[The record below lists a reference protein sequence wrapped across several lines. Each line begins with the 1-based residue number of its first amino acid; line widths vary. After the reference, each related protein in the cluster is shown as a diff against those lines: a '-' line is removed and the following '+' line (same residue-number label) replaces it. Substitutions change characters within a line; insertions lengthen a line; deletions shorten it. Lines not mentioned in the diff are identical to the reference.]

1 MLYET
6 WSKGPADIDHVTCPC
21 DSVGMQT
28 VLTTYNTQVKALME
42 EREALIQQ
50 EKQALDE
57 AEEGEED
64 KVEIAPKP
72 TLPKLFNLGEMEAV
86 EEDPKAKKGKKGK
99 TPEPS
104 IESAPVSQQE
114 FISQILNYINNPSTS
129 DEDLEDM
136 PEVTE
141 EMFNVT
147 LKQLRAV
154 VDETIIQPARE
165 NAPEPPAT
173 EPPPKVDKYSSPSTP
188 IT

>member
-1 MLYET
+1 MSKNYENTLNASNLLTDDSSATQFNEIKEGEFTENIMTVCGQDVIVASSYAHLLSCIKRVANALYSGKDYQVGMLYET

-86 EEDPKAKKGKKGK
+86 EEDPKAKKGK
-99 TPEPS
+99 S
-104 IESAPVSQQE
+104 
-114 FISQILNYINNPSTS
+114 
-129 DEDLEDM
+129 
-136 PEVTE
+136 
-141 EMFNVT
+141 
-147 LKQLRAV
+147 
-154 VDETIIQPARE
+154 
-165 NAPEPPAT
+165 
-173 EPPPKVDKYSSPSTP
+173 
-188 IT
+188 